1 MVVLAVIETVTLVG
15 AVVES
20 IIQLTVG
27 NSAVKMQSWKE
38 QVGVKQMGPM
48 WGAGGEG
55 VWARLRAG
63 SHQGR
68 QLKGKQVGGGVGDLD
83 FTLRKLR

>member
-20 IIQLTVG
+20 IIHLTVG
-27 NSAVKMQSWKE
+27 NSAVKMQSWKK

-48 WGAGGEG
+48 WGAGGEDSRESG
-55 VWARLRAG
+55 PG
-63 SHQGR
+63 
-68 QLKGKQVGGGVGDLD
+68 
-83 FTLRKLR
+83 